1 MSKANDFTED
11 TFPTP
16 EENGVLDEPIP
27 AAAAPPEDDIS
38 VFLDEADTPPT
49 DPVPTDGVPE
59 AAAPAAPKPKRASR
73 KKKAAPEQ
81 PPEETDTAEETVT
94 ESAEKT
100 AESPVMLD
108 DEAMDALFDETDDAP
123 VPPPSP
129 VTRSAT
135 ARTPNAS
142 ILTLEVRGDVETK
155 SDRDDIIWHEIHNA
169 YRTRKILTGQLGG
182 VEQMENNKTI
192 VIVDYKG
199 FRVVI
204 PLKEMMIQPNSGV
217 SGKAYEE
224 FMTRKNKLLSKMLGA
239 EIDFI
244 VRGIDSKT
252 RAIVASR
259 KEAMLKKRQTFYM
272 DLDAN
277 GVHRIH
283 EGRLVQARVI
293 AVAEKGIRV
302 EIFGVECS
310 IVAKDLAWYWIGDAR
325 EYFSIGDNVLVR
337 IQSVQRDSVETIK
350 VVADVRSVTQ
360 DNTLENLRKCKVQ
373 SKYAGKVTDIHKG
386 VVFIRLSNGVNAIAH
401 SCYDFRTPGKKD
413 DVSFVVTRLDEEH
426 GVAVG
431 IITRVIRQNL

>member
-11 TFPTP
+11 TIPTP

-38 VFLDEADTPPT
+38 VFLDDEDTLPN
-49 DPVPTDGVPE
+49 DPVSTEDVPE
-59 AAAPAAPKPKRASR
+59 TPAPTTTKSKRASR
-73 KKKAAPEQ
+73 KKKVEAEPAPD
-81 PPEETDTAEETVT
+81 ETDTAEETIT
-94 ESAEKT
+94 EDAEEA

-108 DEAMDALFDETDDAP
+108 DEALDSLMDDMDEALL
-123 VPPPSP
+123 PPPPP
-129 VTRSAT
+129 VSRST
-135 ARTPNAS
+135 ASRTPNAS
-142 ILTLEVRGDVETK
+142 ILTLEVRGEVETK

-192 VIVDYKG
+192 IIVDYKG

-204 PLKEMMIQPNSGV
+204 PLKEMMIERNSGV

-224 FMTRKNKLLSKMLGA
+224 FMTRKHKLLSKMLGA

-252 RAIVASR
+252 RAVVASR

-272 DLDAN
+272 DLDVN

-325 EYFSIGDNVLVR
+325 EYYSIGDNVLVR
-337 IQSVQRDSVETIK
+337 IQSVKRDSVETIK

>member
-1 MSKANDFTED
+1 MPKAKEFTEE
-11 TFPTP
+11 TVPTP

-38 VFLDEADTPPT
+38 VFLDDEDTPA
-49 DPVPTDGVPE
+49 DSLVSAEDVPE
-59 AAAPAAPKPKRASR
+59 APAPAAAKPKRASR
-73 KKKAAPEQ
+73 KKKVEAEPAPD
-81 PPEETDTAEETVT
+81 ETDTAEETF
-94 ESAEKT
+94 AEDASEA
-100 AESPVMLD
+100 AEPPVMLD
-108 DEAMDALFDETDDAP
+108 DDALDALLEDMEEAS
-123 VPPPSP
+123 VPPPPP
-129 VTRSAT
+129 VSRSAAT
-135 ARTPNAS
+135 RTPNAS

-204 PLKEMMIQPNSGV
+204 PMKEMMIQPNSGV

-252 RAIVASR
+252 RAVVASR

-325 EYFSIGDNVLVR
+325 EYYSIGDNVLVR
-337 IQSVQRDSVETIK
+337 IQSVKRDSVETIK
-350 VVADVRSVTQ
+350 VEADVRSVTQ

-413 DVSFVVTRLDEEH
+413 DVSFVVTRLDEDH